1 METPSQKNSKT
12 RLIHGDVHQRIC
24 QLATQSRGNI
34 ISFLPAKKLRAN
46 QGHGNAKTEKVWK
59 GEISCILP
67 YLTISYHILPYLTT
81 LFALL
86 VGFEFFYWGLLY
98 LETKS
103 NQIKSNQCH
112 ESCQLIWWFWEH
124 RIHRIHVFDD
134 SGGFQVGNFF
144 LPTGIQVLLGLELFV
159 FVTVPWVR
167 NLRAVSRMAPG
178 QVDIFEDKTAWINV
192 VTKTLL
198 Y

>member
-34 ISFLPAKKLRAN
+34 ISFLPAKKL
-46 QGHGNAKTEKVWK
+46 GHSGVWYPKMEKVWK

-86 VGFEFFYWGLLY
+86 VGFELFYWGLLY

-103 NQIKSNQCH
+103 NQTNVMSHANWFDDFESTEFMYLMILVVSKLATS
-112 ESCQLIWWFWEH
+112 SCQLESKCCCVWGSQGW
-124 RIHRIHVFDD
+124 
-134 SGGFQVGNFF
+134 
-144 LPTGIQVLLGLELFV
+144 PLGRL
-159 FVTVPWVR
+159 TY
-167 NLRAVSRMAPG
+167 LRKKQPES
-178 QVDIFEDKTAWINV
+178 
-192 VTKTLL
+192 TL
-198 Y
+198 